1 MIRPVNIEEVI
12 PKFRNQL
19 EIPFTLYFNKYIYN
33 IGEVIYIG
41 EKVREKKVKV
51 GDIVYFGTVG
61 CPTFKLPNK
70 DGLYEDVYIVRDIN
84 LFCKLKKE

>member
-41 EKVREKKVKV
+41 EKVREKK
-51 GDIVYFGTVG
+51 
-61 CPTFKLPNK
+61 
-70 DGLYEDVYIVRDIN
+70 
-84 LFCKLKKE
+84 LK